1 MNMIFHWWS
10 VFIKPNMY
18 RNGRKTV
25 YFVTDNLRYQKLIC
39 LKSKKHKR
47 STAFIE
53 KCGYLAKNPLLY
65 VKC

>member
-1 MNMIFHWWS
+1 MIFHWWS

-39 LKSKKHKR
+39 LKIR
-47 STAFIE
+47 NIDAVQR
-53 KCGYLAKNPLLY
+53 LLKNVDIWLKTPSY
-65 VKC
+65 M